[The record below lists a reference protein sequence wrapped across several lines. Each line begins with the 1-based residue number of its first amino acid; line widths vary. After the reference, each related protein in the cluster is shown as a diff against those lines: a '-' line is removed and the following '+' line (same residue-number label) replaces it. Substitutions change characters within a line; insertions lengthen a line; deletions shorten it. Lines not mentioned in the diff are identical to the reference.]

1 MGSPDCQGI
10 PRAMGVFVGMALSAW
25 DLTATLAAVSDGLE
39 SGMCGVF
46 LCRSL

>member
-10 PRAMGVFVGMALSAW
+10 PRAMGVIADMALSAW
-25 DLTATLAAVSDGLE
+25 ELAPTLSAVSDGLE
-39 SGMCGVF
+39 SGMHGVF